1 MAHRA
6 ERVRPSPS
14 RPVPALPA
22 ALAGLALLAGGC
34 GLLPGS
40 GGGGAGGADPSASP
54 SGGAGEGGFVREGNT
69 GSWGDHLNARVE
81 VTEVARVGGLTRLT
95 AEYTN
100 LEDRSIETGAALN
113 PMNPRWFRIIDPVG
127 QRHYAPFEDIGA
139 DTSDFRR
146 DELWN
151 PGVTYELVVFLPEL
165 EGDPEQVTVEG
176 PGGVGEFAGVPVV
189 DGEDRDYPAALPG
202 DRADGW
208 PAEGERVT
216 VPVAEGAPEEDP
228 GELVRT
234 IVSSTESVVAG
245 RETRGDRETVA
256 LRTDVLFGFDEAELD
271 GDARAALED
280 VIAETKERADPE
292 KPPITV
298 TGHTDGIGTDRY
310 NQELSEKRAEAVREV
325 LEEGLG
331 SGYAFETE
339 GRGSSEPVEP
349 EGGDD
354 DSWAR
359 SQNRRVEIS
368 YAFKEETAVSQEG
381 RERTERELFE
391 VDPADAGAPAAFR
404 PLEGEEPAATAVFE
418 QSYSSNGDRRHEWT
432 FEAYPFYRDGAFL
445 VARFTAT
452 HEGDELPDARH
463 PFGGSGHLA
472 LSAVDP
478 ATGTVYPQ
486 AYSVPEG
493 RDPDKPSPLSRVGAS
508 GWPATAPGSTHYG
521 YLYLAAPPE
530 GTSELTLSVDG
541 HALLEGVP
549 IAG

>member
-1 MAHRA
+1 LVRRA
-6 ERVRPSPS
+6 ERVRPSRS
-14 RPVPALPA
+14 RPAPALPA
-22 ALAGLALLAGGC
+22 ALTGLVLLSGGC
-34 GLLPGS
+34 SVLPGQGDD
-40 GGGGAGGADPSASP
+40 GGDGPDASASP
-54 SGGAGEGGFVREGNT
+54 SGGGDGFVREGYI
-69 GSWGDHLNARVE
+69 GSWGDYLNARIE
-81 VTEVARVGGLTRLT
+81 VTEVARVDGMTRLT

-100 LEDRSIETGAALN
+100 LEDRAIETGAALN
-113 PMNPRWFRIIDPVG
+113 PMNPKWLRIIDPVG

-139 DTSDFRR
+139 DASDFRR

-189 DGEDRDYPAALPG
+189 DGEPEDYPDALPE

-208 PAEGERVT
+208 PAEGERIT
-216 VPVAEGAPEEDP
+216 VPVAEGTPEEDP
-228 GELVRT
+228 QELVHD
-234 IVSSTESVVAG
+234 IVSSTESVVNG
-245 RETRGDRETVA
+245 RETEGDRETVA

-271 GDARAALED
+271 EDARAVLKD
-280 VIAETKERADPE
+280 VIAETEERADPE

-298 TGHTDGIGTDRY
+298 TGHTDGIGKDDY
-310 NQELSEKRAEAVREV
+310 NQKLSEKRADAVREV
-325 LEEGLG
+325 LEDGLG
-331 SGYAFETE
+331 SGYEFETE
-339 GRGSSEPVEP
+339 GRGSSDPVEP

-368 YAFKEETAVSQEG
+368 YAFKEETSTEEEG

-391 VDPADAGAPAAFR
+391 VDPGDAGAPAAFR
-404 PLEGEEPAATAVFE
+404 PVEGEEPAATADFE
-418 QSYSSNGDRRHEWT
+418 QSYSYNGDRRHEWT

-445 VARFTAT
+445 VARFAAT
-452 HEGDELPDARH
+452 HEGDELPVTRH
-463 PFGGSGHLA
+463 PFGGSGHLD

-486 AYSVPEG
+486 VYSVAKDADHEA
-493 RDPDKPSPLSRVGAS
+493 PSTLSRVGAS

-530 GTSELTLSVDG
+530 GTTELPLSVDG
-541 HALLEGVP
+541 YAMLEGVP
-549 IAG
+549 IEE